1 MCSHKKQDKSDRHDS
16 LVAMAKVC
24 TFCAI
29 IRGDAPAHRVY
40 SDEHVEAF
48 LDTKPLFLGHT
59 LLVPRVH
66 VTTLAEL
73 PADLLPH
80 FFAVAQQLDRAVVS
94 ATEADGSMMLINNI
108 VSQSVPH
115 LHLHA
120 IPRRRRDG
128 LRFWLGPRQR
138 YDDDVH
144 AAATAAAIATALGV
158 AQREEVG

>member
-1 MCSHKKQDKSDRHDS
+1 
-16 LVAMAKVC
+16 MAKPC

-29 IRGDAPAHRVY
+29 VRGESPGHRVY
-40 SDEHVEAF
+40 GDEHVEAF

-73 PADLLPH
+73 PTDLVPH
-80 FFAVAQQLDRAVVS
+80 FFAVAQRLDRAVVT
-94 ATEADGSMMLINNI
+94 ATGADGSMTLINNV

-120 IPRRRRDG
+120 IPRRRGDG

-138 YDDDVH
+138 YADDAH
-144 AAATAAAIATALGV
+144 AARTAAGITTALDV